1 MTAIV
6 RYEEA
11 RKALAEAVRAEQAK
25 DILNKA
31 DGLEVYAR
39 KALDRDLEIWAA
51 EIKVRAERRLG
62 ELLLETR
69 KHRGG
74 RPRKTGSSEEPVFER
89 LEELGVSKKLSAAAQ
104 RLAGVEEDAFEAYI
118 NTRKL
123 VGEPPRSRD
132 LVRAARHDKHAV
144 HHSSVSAEHY
154 TPPEILAPILATF
167 GGEIDL
173 DPCSNDG
180 KPNVPA
186 KRHYRKADDGLAR
199 PWSGRVYCN
208 PPYNEAA
215 RWVEKAITEMQDGR
229 TDATILLLAARTDT
243 EWFRA
248 LRDFPMCFVHG
259 RITFIGNVNPAPF
272 PSVLF
277 WVSDEPCDIFAATM
291 EDIGTTFVRWSGRSG
306 MEGPR

>member
-31 DGLEVYAR
+31 DGLEVYASAR
-39 KALDRDLEIWAA
+39 RSIATSDLGGRIQ
-51 EIKVRAERRLG
+51 VRAERRLG

-69 KHRGG
+69 KHRGAG
-74 RPRKTGSSEEPVFER
+74 LENRFLGGTGFQR

-104 RLAGVEEDAFEAYI
+104 RLAGVEEDAFEAYTSTPA
-118 NTRKL
+118 NSS
-123 VGEPPRSRD
+123 GAAAQPRSRAG
-132 LVRAARHDKHAV
+132 RAPRQARGCTTAR
-144 HHSSVSAEHY
+144 SVAEHY

-186 KRHYRKADDGLAR
+186 KRHYRKVDDGLAR

-248 LRDFPMCFVHG
+248 PTSRCASCMGASRSSGTRTRHPSLGAFCFRRG
-259 RITFIGNVNPAPF
+259 R
-272 PSVLF
+272 
-277 WVSDEPCDIFAATM
+277 DIFAATM
-291 EDIGTTFVRWSGRSG
+291 EDIRTTVRWRRLG
-306 MEGPR
+306 